1 MDMSKLPRL
10 SQTNKDDAPE
20 PITGQTTAPPPPMAD
35 SYHDD
40 ARRRDVAAT
49 DYDSGVG
56 GEVWISIAV
65 GVILLLV
72 FRRMLQYVSHILFGT
87 FFAPY
92 LMPDGTEVSYT
103 STPDF
108 WSDLGITT
116 FAIVLIVEGIAL
128 AIGRRR
134 PAVVAF
140 AFGLT
145 VLVTLYNLGY
155 LIMSIRG
162 GLPIVSAVA
171 VAFGVYRAMY
181 QWNLLKSA
189 KFAAAQRA

>member
-20 PITGQTTAPPPPMAD
+20 PITGQPTSPPPPMAD
-35 SYHDD
+35 PYRDD
-40 ARRRDVAAT
+40 PRRRDPAV

-56 GEVWISIAV
+56 GDVWISIAV

-92 LMPDGTEVSYT
+92 LMSDGTEVSYT

-134 PAVVAF
+134 PAVVGF

-145 VLVTLYNLGY
+145 VLVTLYNVGY
-155 LIMSIRG
+155 LIMSISS
-162 GLPIVSAVA
+162 GLPIVSAFA
-171 VAFGVYRAMY
+171 VAFGVYIAMY
-181 QWNLLKSA
+181 QWNMLKTA